1 MSEWLRLVLLIGLGG
16 VGVTLLAMG
25 LARYLA
31 EDQRLARTFRT
42 ALETRPDASLIAHG
56 TGQGVALSLA
66 ARKIVA
72 AWDAGGWH
80 IVYGLDELLGAELDL
95 DGQIA
100 ARAMRGEP
108 RRPLDRST
116 GAEHEVRLRLIF
128 DEPRHPDFELVLW
141 PAKAGR
147 GAPTKAREAISE
159 ANRWIAKVEAI
170 LRRTG
175 GALSLVTPPPPPS
188 PTAVAKPAAAS
199 PPPEEPVESDLFDE
213 FGEDV
218 DQEEDEIAE

>member
-25 LARYLA
+25 FARYLA
-31 EDQRLARTFRT
+31 EDQRLARTFRA
-42 ALETRPDASLIAHG
+42 ALETRPDAALIGHG
-56 TGQGVALSLA
+56 SGRGVALSLA
-66 ARKIVA
+66 ARRIVT

-80 IVYGLDELLGAELDL
+80 MVYALDELLGAELDL

-100 ARAMRGEP
+100 ARALRGEP

-147 GAPTKAREAISE
+147 GAPTKPREAISE
-159 ANRWIAKVEAI
+159 ANRWIARVEAL

-175 GALSLVTPPPPPS
+175 GALSLVTPPPP
-188 PTAVAKPAAAS
+188 TVAKPAAMSA
-199 PPPEEPVESDLFDE
+199 PPEEPYLFDD
-213 FGEDV
+213 DV
-218 DQEEDEIAE
+218 EEEDEIAD

>member
-1 MSEWLRLVLLIGLGG
+1 MSEWLRLVVLIGLGG

-31 EDQRLARTFRT
+31 EDQRLARTFRA
-42 ALETRPDASLIAHG
+42 ALEIRPDAALIAHG
-56 TGQGVALSLA
+56 SGRGVALSLS
-66 ARKIVA
+66 ARRIVT

-80 IVYGLDELLGAELDL
+80 MVYALDELLGAELDL

-147 GAPTKAREAISE
+147 GAPTKPREAISE
-159 ANRWIAKVEAI
+159 ANRWIARVEAL

-175 GALSLVTPPPPPS
+175 GALSLVTPP
-188 PTAVAKPAAAS
+188 TAVAKPVAAA
-199 PPPEEPVESDLFDE
+199 PKPEEPYLFDDE
-213 FGEDV
+213 VE
-218 DQEEDEIAE
+218 EEDEVAE

>member
-1 MSEWLRLVLLIGLGG
+1 
-16 VGVTLLAMG
+16 MG

-31 EDQRLARTFRT
+31 EDQRLARTFRY
-42 ALETRPDASLIAHG
+42 ALEAKPDAFLIGHG
-56 TGQGVALSLA
+56 SGRGVALSLA
-66 ARKIVA
+66 ARRVVTVWDSG
-72 AWDAGGWH
+72 AWH
-80 IVYGLDELLGAELDL
+80 MVYALEELLGAELDL

-116 GAEHEVRLRLIF
+116 GAEREVRLRLIF

-147 GAPTKAREAISE
+147 GAPTKPREAISE
-159 ANRWIAKVEAI
+159 ANRWIARVEAL

-175 GALSLVTPPPPPS
+175 GALTLTQPA
-188 PTAVAKPAAAS
+188 AVAKPAPAR
-199 PPPEEPVESDLFDE
+199 PPGEAEGELFDE
-213 FGEDV
+213 ED
-218 DQEEDEIAE
+218 

>member
-25 LARYLA
+25 FARYLA
-31 EDQRLARTFRT
+31 EDQRLARTFRA
-42 ALETRPDASLIAHG
+42 ALETRPDAALIGHG
-56 TGQGVALSLA
+56 SGRGVALSLA
-66 ARKIVA
+66 ARRIVT

-80 IVYGLDELLGAELDL
+80 MVYALDELLGAELDL

-147 GAPTKAREAISE
+147 GAPTKPREAISE
-159 ANRWIAKVEAI
+159 ANRWIARVEAL

-175 GALSLVTPPPPPS
+175 GALSLVTPPPP
-188 PTAVAKPAAAS
+188 TVAKPAAMSA
-199 PPPEEPVESDLFDE
+199 PPEEPYLFDDDVE
-213 FGEDV
+213 EEDV
-218 DQEEDEIAE
+218 IAD

>member
-1 MSEWLRLVLLIGLGG
+1 MSEWLRLVVLIGLGG

-31 EDQRLARTFRT
+31 EDQRLARTFRA
-42 ALETRPDASLIAHG
+42 ALEVRPDAAVIAHG
-56 TGQGVALSLA
+56 SGRGVALSLA
-66 ARKIVA
+66 ARRIVT

-80 IVYGLDELLGAELDL
+80 MVYALDELLGAELDL

-147 GAPTKAREAISE
+147 GAPTKPREAISE
-159 ANRWIAKVEAI
+159 ANRWIARVEAL

-175 GALSLVTPPPPPS
+175 GALSLVTPPPS
-188 PTAVAKPAAAS
+188 SVARSAATSA
-199 PPPEEPVESDLFDE
+199 PPEEPYLFDD
-213 FGEDV
+213 DV
-218 DQEEDEIAE
+218 EEEDEIAD